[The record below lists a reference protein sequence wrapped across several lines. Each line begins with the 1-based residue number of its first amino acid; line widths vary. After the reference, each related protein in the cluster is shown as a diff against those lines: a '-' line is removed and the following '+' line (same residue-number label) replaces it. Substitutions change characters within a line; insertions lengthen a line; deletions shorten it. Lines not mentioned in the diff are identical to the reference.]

1 MMTRLAANMVRS
13 MVKETTGS
21 SQSEDKMEG
30 SHQELTGES
39 SKKVVPNHLAMA
51 KTTGMVNRMSQ

>member
-1 MMTRLAANMVRS
+1 MVQ
-13 MVKETTGS
+13 ETMGS
-21 SQSEDKMEG
+21 SQSAVKTEE

-51 KTTGMVNRMSQ
+51 QTTGMVSKMNR

>member
-1 MMTRLAANMVRS
+1 MMTRLAANMVSS

-21 SQSEDKMEG
+21 SQSEDRMEG

-39 SKKVVPNHLAMA
+39 SKKVALNHLAMA
-51 KTTGMVNRMSQ
+51 KTTGMVNKMSQ

>member
-1 MMTRLAANMVRS
+1 MTRLAANMVRS

-21 SQSEDKMEG
+21 SQSEDRMEG

-39 SKKVVPNHLAMA
+39 SKRVVPNHLAMA
-51 KTTGMVNRMSQ
+51 QTTGMVNKMSR